1 MSDDEA
7 FARLRATDPAAG
19 VEPDV
24 VALRARVTALVG
36 DVAGPEDGT
45 DLGLRL
51 RVARLL
57 VEDGAQEEDAA
68 AAAAILGAAG
78 TAEPATGVA
87 LPAAAAGA
95 SAVPARRARR
105 RGLARWLAAA
115 AAVLV
120 VGGMTYLAAD
130 RLGVGTGGDAP
141 SAAMASMAAGPDDA
155 RVRSFAVEDAG
166 VELGSREV
174 VPADAMWSESM
185 TLRAVALEP
194 VPGTRATVAALA
206 RVVGVAGDPVRSG
219 TVWTVADGNGTLT
232 VDGTYVDYART
243 GASSGVVSTPDAPG
257 VTARLVAVV
266 GAAGLDVEGMAFAVD
281 SDGTAA
287 WTTPR
292 ASDRAADADVVGDG
306 VPAVDSWSMK
316 VDDDGVVALA
326 GTLLRRT
333 TTDLEV
339 RAVTDVLGAG
349 APADGVTL
357 RVELQPDG
365 DGWVPVA
372 SYVARGPD
380 GTEVRPAS

>member
-36 DVAGPEDGT
+36 DVAGSEYGT

-78 TAEPATGVA
+78 TAEPAAGVA
-87 LPAAAAGA
+87 PPAAAAGA

-105 RGLARWLAAA
+105 RGPARWLAAA

-120 VGGMTYLAAD
+120 VGGMTYVAAD

-141 SAAMASMAAGPDDA
+141 SAAMASMAAVPDDA
-155 RVRSFAVEDAG
+155 RVRAFAVEDAG

-219 TVWTVADGNGTLT
+219 TAWTVADGNGTLT

-243 GASSGVVSTPDAPG
+243 GASSGVVSSPDAPG

-266 GAAGLDVEGMAFAVD
+266 GAAGLDVDGMAFAVD

-287 WTTPR
+287 WTTP
-292 ASDRAADADVVGDG
+292 RAADADVVGDG

-316 VDDDGVVALA
+316 VDDDGIVALA

-357 RVELQPDG
+357 RVVLQPDG

-380 GTEVRPAS
+380 GTEARPAS

>member
-78 TAEPATGVA
+78 TAEPAAGVA

-95 SAVPARRARR
+95 SAHPARRARR
-105 RGLARWLAAA
+105 RGPARWLAAA

-120 VGGMTYLAAD
+120 VGGMTYVAAD
-130 RLGVGTGGDAP
+130 RLGVGTGADAP

-155 RVRSFAVEDAG
+155 RARAFADEDAG

-174 VPADAMWSESM
+174 VPADAMWSGSM

-194 VPGTRATVAALA
+194 APGTRATAAALA
-206 RVVGVAGDPVRSG
+206 RVIGVAGDPVRSG
-219 TVWTVADGNGTLT
+219 TAWTVADANGTLT

-243 GASSGVVSTPDAPG
+243 GASSGVVSSPDAPG

-266 GAAGLDVEGMAFAVD
+266 GAAGLDVDGMAFAVD

-292 ASDRAADADVVGDG
+292 ASGGAELVGDG

-316 VDDDGVVALA
+316 VDDDGIVALA

-357 RVELQPDG
+357 RVVLQPDG

-372 SYVARGPD
+372 SYVVRGPD
-380 GTEVRPAS
+380 GTEARPAS

>member
-78 TAEPATGVA
+78 TAEPAAGVA

-95 SAVPARRARR
+95 SAHPARR
-105 RGLARWLAAA
+105 RGPARWLAAA

-120 VGGMTYLAAD
+120 VGGVTYVAAD
-130 RLGVGTGGDAP
+130 RLGVGTGADAP
-141 SAAMASMAAGPDDA
+141 SVAMASMAAGPDDA
-155 RVRSFAVEDAG
+155 RARAFAVEDAG

-194 VPGTRATVAALA
+194 VPGTRTTVAALA

-232 VDGTYVDYART
+232 VDGTYVSYART
-243 GASSGVVSTPDAPG
+243 GASSDVVSSPDAPG

-266 GAAGLDVEGMAFAVD
+266 GAAGLDVDGMAFAVE

-292 ASDRAADADVVGDG
+292 ASGDADVVGDG

-316 VDDDGVVALA
+316 VDDDGIVALA

-357 RVELQPDG
+357 RVVLQPDG

-372 SYVARGPD
+372 SYVVRGPD
-380 GTEVRPAS
+380 GTEARPAS